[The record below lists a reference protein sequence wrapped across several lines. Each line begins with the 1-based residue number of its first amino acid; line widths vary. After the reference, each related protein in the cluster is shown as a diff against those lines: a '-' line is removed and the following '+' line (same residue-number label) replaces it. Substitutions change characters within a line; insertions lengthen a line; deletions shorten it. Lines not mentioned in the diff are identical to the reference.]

1 MMPITAIFR
10 EAIFAVSAAA
20 LESSPT
26 YSWVMLNVMDVNV
39 VVQASES
46 DENDDVERLNELMSR
61 RLSAVHPSIVVE
73 VDLLVVHVMMRLFSY
88 IFESMRL
95 VPLVIYVFR
104 LLICEIFAIVTTTY
118 HPSPSSL
125 YLLGD
130 QNNDKYLRSD
140 IRYLTSVYPGASLRT
155 PRSSRILFMS
165 PIISAFLGPAEVG
178 YTIATFLFGLATVQ
192 TYMYYQDFYTDPL
205 PLKILVAVIWV
216 AELMHQ
222 ICLEHATYFYTVT
235 SFGNFVVLLE
245 KPPLSWEMIIPLTGL
260 VFFLV
265 TGFLVYR
272 LWISTRSILLVAT
285 LSVLLTGRFALAC
298 VLTVLGHG
306 TPSLLEFLVHH
317 GNLISITWFCG
328 TGVDVIMMAALCY
341 DLYTQRHSLIY
352 RASTRFD
359 RCVMWCIA
367 TGLPSGVI
375 GLAMSIC
382 FRSRDDC
389 SHQIPCYLML
399 NLTPPPRNSDMDWT
413 ISASFARVRQLAH
426 DNVRFP
432 LIRNTLLI
440 SFLSGTSLNARRS
453 LYDVEALKIVNIE
466 SQFRIAHVP
475 EYKRDDDSD
484 LASRNE
490 IATSSSEAHFNVL
503 DIRKEVRVETEAV

>member
-1 MMPITAIFR
+1 MGSSPNKVDRGLSTIFR

-95 VPLVIYVFR
+95 VPLVIYVS
-104 LLICEIFAIVTTTY
+104 LI
-118 HPSPSSL
+118 L
-125 YLLGD
+125 
-130 QNNDKYLRSD
+130 NSD

-426 DNVRFP
+426 DNLECP
-432 LIRNTLLI
+432 T
-440 SFLSGTSLNARRS
+440 
-453 LYDVEALKIVNIE
+453 
-466 SQFRIAHVP
+466 QPFRIAHVP